1 MISRDTLKELLKE
14 ARKGSVK
21 CQQELLDYSYQCHY
35 ELLSIMDDTDTQWLT
50 PLAQQGEIKAICMLY
65 IGATRST
72 QHWVEEF
79 VDEETGEKIL
89 LDRYD
94 VLDGATFTTS
104 TDELY
109 KLIEGIDSF
118 TDEDVSLLNSS
129 ILQGN
134 HRVSEHLY
142 DKHRNAGFALTLA
155 ENYYYGAEE
164 QGIFIDKE
172 KARYYYDLAGEDMPE
187 MEEDDDLSDIYT
199 VTFTINGDKQQI
211 GQIAE
216 LIKNLATQFGTPD
229 CEFGLYLPIMY
240 LTENLVGSN
249 AYEGNIMSCENNDFD
264 GLELKVETNSNVPRA
279 LKCALQREFPLT
291 MINYNMVHILWT
303 EKNY

>member
-21 CQQELLDYSYQCHY
+21 CQQELLDNICQGSFDR
-35 ELLSIMDDTDTQWLT
+35 LSIMDDTDTQWLT
-50 PLAQQGEIKAICMLY
+50 PLAQQGDVKAICMLY

-72 QHWVEEF
+72 QHWVDEF

-94 VLDGATFTTS
+94 PLDGATFTTS
-104 TDELY
+104 TDELF

-129 ILQGN
+129 ILLGN

-187 MEEDDDLSDIYT
+187 MEEDDDLNDIYT

-216 LIKNLATQFGTPD
+216 LIKKLATQFGTPD
-229 CEFGLYLPIMY
+229 CESGLYLPIMY

-264 GLELKVETNSNVPRA
+264 GLELKVETNSRVPRT
-279 LKCALQREFPLT
+279 LKWALQREYPLL
-291 MINYNMVHILWT
+291 MINYKLDNL
-303 EKNY
+303 